1 MTVPAPLV
9 LSSDPLANVHLLVA
23 ALVRETNAADSSQIG
38 WHLSYA
44 LGRIHCAAD
53 CFDAL
58 LGTAMEMDEADEAEI
73 MHARRAWLRSY
84 SVFPVQNVGVAS

>member
-1 MTVPAPLV
+1 MTVPAPIILGGD
-9 LSSDPLANVHLLVA
+9 SLANVHLLVA

-53 CFDAL
+53 GFDAL
-58 LGTAMEMDEADEAEI
+58 LGTALEMDEADEAEI
-73 MHARRAWLRSY
+73 AFARRAWLRSY
-84 SVFPVQNVGVAS
+84 GVFPVQSAGAAS